1 MGTLRFIRTNYN
13 YADFSTSIS
22 PAIELALEQGESPD
36 TVVLN
41 IFGGDSFTVGYFDD
55 PVKSMDLDYCRREK
69 IIVRRR
75 QNAGGAV
82 IGADGC
88 AFFVLYLNTLS
99 GLSPMTTIE
108 DAFRRT
114 LTFLVESIRELFGI
128 EAVYRPL
135 NDVEV
140 NGKKIV
146 ASSARLEK
154 KILTVRCM
162 INVCPTDRDVM
173 TKAIRVAPEKIKDKK
188 IKEVGKRFTCLEEE
202 LDRKIEDGELLGLTE
217 MTVRKLFGSGI
228 VLEPMMVSAAEEK
241 YAKEYQGKYV
251 SDEWFFANSEKTRF
265 GLIPEGIIKTEGRHK
280 AVAGLI
286 RATILVNENKIHD
299 LIITGDFHPTP
310 NSILREMEAS
320 IRNKPC
326 TLSVIEKEIQRIF
339 DRKDVEIAG
348 TTPMDFMAAFEKALS
363 KNE

>member
-1 MGTLRFIRTNYN
+1 MGKLRFIRTNYN

-22 PAIELALEQGESPD
+22 PAIELALEKGESPD

-55 PVKSMDLDYCRREK
+55 PVKSMDLEYCWKEN

-88 AFFVLYLNTLS
+88 AFFVLYLNTAS
-99 GLSPMTTIE
+99 GHCPMTNIE
-108 DAFRRT
+108 EAFRRT
-114 LTFLVESIRELFGI
+114 LSPLAETIQQMFDIES
-128 EAVYRPL
+128 AYRPL

-162 INVCPTDRDVM
+162 VNVCPTDRAVM

-202 LDRKIEDGELLGLTE
+202 LDRKIAYSELMKLTKI
-217 MTVRKLFGSGI
+217 TVEKIFGSGTL
-228 VLEPMMVSAAEEK
+228 LEPKSFSAVEEQ
-241 YAKEYQGKYV
+241 YAREYQEKYV
-251 SDEWFFANSEKTRF
+251 SDEWFFANSEKMRF
-265 GLIPEGIIKTEGRHK
+265 GTIPEGVIKTEGRHK
-280 AVAGLI
+280 ALAGLI
-286 RATILVNENKIHD
+286 RVTLLVDKNKIYD
-299 LIITGDFHPTP
+299 LVITGDFHPTP
-310 NSILREMEAS
+310 NTILKEMEDAIRYKACDLPLIEREMQK
-320 IRNKPC
+320 IFGRN
-326 TLSVIEKEIQRIF
+326 
-339 DRKDVEIAG
+339 DVEIAG
-348 TTPMDFMAAFEKALS
+348 TTPKDFMAAFEKALP
-363 KNE
+363 

>member
-1 MGTLRFIRTNYN
+1 MHGIRFIRTGYN

-22 PAIELALEQGESPD
+22 PAIERALEKRESFD

-41 IFGGDSFTVGYFDD
+41 IFDGDSFTVGYFDD
-55 PVKSMDLDYCRREK
+55 PEKSMDLDFCRREN

-88 AFFVLYLNTLS
+88 AFLALYLNTD
-99 GLSPMTTIE
+99 GDRVPMKTIRT
-108 DAFRRT
+108 AFEKT
-114 LTFLVESIRELFGI
+114 LTLLAESISELFDI

-140 NGKKIV
+140 NGRKLV

-162 INVCPTDRDVM
+162 INVCPTDRDVL
-173 TKAIRVAPEKIKDKK
+173 TRAIKVAPEKIQDKK

-202 LDRKIEDGELLGLTE
+202 TLRKVTDKELLILTE
-217 MTVRKLFGSGI
+217 RTVGKIFGTQDQLVPMTVSSVEETYARTGR
-228 VLEPMMVSAAEEK
+228 EK
-241 YAKEYQGKYV
+241 YE
-251 SDEWFFANSEKTRF
+251 SDEWFYANSEGSRF
-265 GLIPEGIIKTEGRHK
+265 KHIPETAVKREGRHK

-286 RATILVNENKIHD
+286 RATVLIIDDSIHD
-299 LIITGDFHPTP
+299 IIITGDFHPTP
-310 NSILREMEAS
+310 NSILTEMENS
-320 IRNKPC
+320 LRNKPC
-326 TLSVIEKEIQRIF
+326 DPDIIEKAVQAIF
-339 DRKDVEIAG
+339 DRPDVEIAG
-348 TTPMDFMAAFEKALS
+348 TTPADFLAALDKVLR
-363 KNE
+363 